1 MSRLNQILSVV
12 FVAQLGIVAL
22 TWSTKTVAV
31 PDQKPLLPFST
42 DEIVEFTIET
52 QDVKAGQDAR
62 KVTLS
67 RNEKGDWIVGSTNGF
82 VAVSSK
88 VDDVLERL
96 ATAKIRRP
104 IATKKENHNALNV
117 GDLNYTKRISLK
129 TKDNEYTLYAGNGK
143 GSSMHT
149 RFNNQNDVYLAKGI
163 SAWRI
168 SHQLANYVDTLYFD
182 LPDPSEIRIRN
193 QAGRLDIQKDQNG
206 QWVIAQL
213 PPDKPIDIVR
223 LKGLIDAARKT
234 HLAAPVG
241 TEIKSAYRLGEN
253 ARAHVT
259 VSNGGQTLVYEVGA
273 ETGKYVFVKAKDKD
287 YVVKVQKFSMEP
299 VLTTHAN
306 ELIDTTQMGQT
317 APANGWPV
325 GTAPPSGAPPRPQLP
340 PPGASPG
347 PPRGAPPRGPSMP

>member
-1 MSRLNQILSVV
+1 MSRMNQILVAV
-12 FVAQLGIVAL
+12 FVAQLGIVGL
-22 TWSTKTVAV
+22 TWSTKTVVV

-42 DEIVEFTIET
+42 DEIVEFSIES
-52 QDVKAGQDAR
+52 QELKAGQDAR
-62 KVTLS
+62 EVTLT
-67 RNEKGDWIVGSTNGF
+67 RNDQGEWIVGGTNGF
-82 VAVSSK
+82 MAVKSK

-117 GDLNYTKRISLK
+117 GDLSYTKRITLK
-129 TKDNEYTLYAGNGK
+129 TKDSQYTLYAGNGK

-206 QWVIAQL
+206 QWVVAQL
-213 PPDKPIDIVR
+213 PPDKPIDMVR
-223 LKGLIDAARKT
+223 LKALIDSARKT
-234 HLAAPVG
+234 HLAMPVG
-241 TEIKSAYRLGEN
+241 KTVKKSYRLGEN

-259 VSNGGQTLVYEVGA
+259 ISNGGQTLIYEVGA
-273 ETGKYVFVKAKDKD
+273 EVGKYVFLKAKEKP

-299 VLTTHAN
+299 VLTTQAN
-306 ELIDTTQMGQT
+306 ELIDTTQLGQT
-317 APANGWPV
+317 APANGWPA
-325 GTAPPSGAPPRPQLP
+325 GSAPPSGMAPPPNMP
-340 PPGASPG
+340 PPGARPG
-347 PPRGAPPRGPSMP
+347 PPPGAPRGPSSP